1 MNNTINIIN
10 VGLGD
15 KRKSII
21 DLCSKNK
28 FDMNLILILTCRSN
42 TYRIR
47 DDTNYGFWA
56 KPERKKSI
64 NINLP
69 TCSLRL
75 KSYNEKKNPD

>member
-28 FDMNLILILTCRSN
+28 FDMNLILILTYNIILTGLEMIQIMAFGQNLKEKR
-42 TYRIR
+42 
-47 DDTNYGFWA
+47 A
-56 KPERKKSI
+56 SI
-64 NINLP
+64 
-69 TCSLRL
+69 
-75 KSYNEKKNPD
+75 